1 MSEVAQVFL
10 GNQFSSR
17 GKHDIKH
24 DVAQIFSRFN
34 NICYDHPLVFSIS
47 LPKVYE
53 SLERSGYSATY
64 ILVHLYLQ
72 AYQETSKCG
81 AWK

>member
-1 MSEVAQVFL
+1 MLVCDDFEEVSEAAQVFL

-34 NICYDHPLVFSIS
+34 FVCLCI
-47 LPKVYE
+47 
-53 SLERSGYSATY
+53 
-64 ILVHLYLQ
+64 IL
-72 AYQETSKCG
+72 
-81 AWK
+81 